1 MNNKICGSLIGFYIG
16 DALAMPVHWYYD
28 LSRLKSDF
36 GRISCYEAPK
46 VEFIF
51 LKCHIPILSVYNDR
65 TSSLDPL

>member
-36 GRISCYEAPK
+36 GRISRYEAPK
-46 VEFIF
+46 VEI
-51 LKCHIPILSVYNDR
+51 
-65 TSSLDPL
+65 SSLFPYQLLIFVFIR